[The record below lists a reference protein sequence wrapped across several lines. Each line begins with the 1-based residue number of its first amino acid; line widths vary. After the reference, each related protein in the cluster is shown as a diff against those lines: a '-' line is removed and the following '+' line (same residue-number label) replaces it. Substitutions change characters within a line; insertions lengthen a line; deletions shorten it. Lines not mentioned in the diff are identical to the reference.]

1 MMGGNKDLLIQDG
14 FFEEE
19 MYEQMILLKKQVTAI
34 KKILEVSNE
43 KSITDDSN
51 TDVNRM
57 Q

>member
-1 MMGGNKDLLIQDG
+1 MGGDRDLLIQDG
-14 FFEEE
+14 FLEEE
-19 MYEQMILLKKQVTAI
+19 MYEQIIRLRKQVKAI

-51 TDVNRM
+51 NDVNGM

>member
-1 MMGGNKDLLIQDG
+1 MGGDRDLLIQDG
-14 FFEEE
+14 FLEEE
-19 MYEQMILLKKQVTAI
+19 MYEQIFRLRKQITAI

-51 TDVNRM
+51 NDVNGM